1 MHLLVT
7 AGVTQIAIDKVRAIT
22 SIFTGRTGTRIAIA
36 ANRRGHAVTLLTS
49 APHLVGEQL
58 SSRSAWQVH
67 TFRSYEEL
75 ERLLEQLVPTAG
87 FDAIIHSAAVSDYR
101 VAGIYVPAPGHATF
115 HGELTPAAP
124 APPQATPANSE
135 SNPQDHAIS
144 CGPTSSASGTSWWPT
159 TEVLGKLPSSYPE
172 VWLRLVPTAKLID
185 RVRRDWGFGGVLVKF
200 KLESGVAEE
209 TLLARAEESR
219 QRSAADLMVANL
231 LESVATTA
239 WLGPVQGQYRRL
251 SRSQLADALLD
262 AVESLLAQRG
272 RRW

>member
-7 AGVTQIAIDKVRAIT
+7 AGVTQIPIDKVRAIT
-22 SIFTGRTGTRIAIA
+22 SIFTGRTGTRIALA

-67 TFRSYEEL
+67 TFGTYEEL

-101 VAGIYVPAPGHATF
+101 VAGIYVPAPGDATF
-115 HGELTPAAP
+115 LKEP
-124 APPQATPANSE
+124 APPQATPEDSE
-135 SNPQDHAIS
+135 SNPQVHALS
-144 CGPTSSASGTSWWPT
+144 CEPPSSASGTSWWPT
-159 TEVLGKLPSSYPE
+159 TEVLGKLPSSYSE
-172 VWLRLVPTAKLID
+172 VWLRLVRTAKLID
-185 RVRRDWGFGGVLVKF
+185 RMRRDWGFGGVLVKF

-239 WLGPVQGQYRRL
+239 WLGPVQGHYRRL
-251 SRSQLADALLD
+251 ARSQLADALLD
-262 AVESLLAQRG
+262 AVESLLAQRS